1 MLRSLLTKQ
10 KRLSP
15 RYLRGANIRQHA
27 QLRIHLARLEIEL
40 CWNLPCCEPNL
51 SFNLRG
57 AKAET
62 WLRKGDHRP
71 PALVWPVKELRYPTS
86 LVRCVI
92 HD

>member
-1 MLRSLLTKQ
+1 
-10 KRLSP
+10 
-15 RYLRGANIRQHA
+15 
-27 QLRIHLARLEIEL
+27 
-40 CWNLPCCEPNL
+40 LPCCEPNL

-71 PALVWPVKELRYPTS
+71 PASVWPVKELRYPTS